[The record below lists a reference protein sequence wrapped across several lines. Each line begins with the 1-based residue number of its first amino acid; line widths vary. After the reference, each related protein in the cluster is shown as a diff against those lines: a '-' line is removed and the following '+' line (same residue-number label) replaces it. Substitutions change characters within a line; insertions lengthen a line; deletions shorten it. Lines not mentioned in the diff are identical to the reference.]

1 MRSINLH
8 IPCLLWIIAVTSC
21 GVNNRQTDVN
31 SPSEYILVDTT
42 SVVDANNRSE
52 HIYGNIYG
60 SKIATKIA
68 FKPYQ
73 GNERHWLGTDG
84 AIPELVID
92 SFEVKLNGKKVHI
105 PHKLYGDFS
114 DFFISKGSLRLYQTN
129 RGYRVLYLGS
139 DGAGSYYANFFFDA
153 FGLYRMNV
161 SVKGIGEDNMVQMI
175 HSNRYTRKNEAEQG
189 ADDQLPARTESRES
203 CQFNHQPQ
211 SWSALS
217 AGSDIALTF
226 CKIRCI
232 SPSTAPFFLH

>member
-175 HSNRYTRKNEAEQG
+175 HSNRYTRKMRHNKSRMINC
-189 ADDQLPARTESRES
+189 LPALSRES
-203 CQFNHQPQ
+203 HANSTINPKVG
-211 SWSALS
+211 A
-217 AGSDIALTF
+217 
-226 CKIRCI
+226 RCRQAVT
-232 SPSTAPFFLH
+232 SL